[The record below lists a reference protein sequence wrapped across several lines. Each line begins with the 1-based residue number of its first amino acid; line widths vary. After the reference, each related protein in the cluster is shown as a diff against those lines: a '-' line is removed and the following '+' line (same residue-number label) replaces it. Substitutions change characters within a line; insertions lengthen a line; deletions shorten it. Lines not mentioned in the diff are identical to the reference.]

1 MTQPAGLFIAYV
13 HPGTV
18 DGNFHE
24 SLLQTLAADHRRGK
38 DSRIYERGGHIG
50 MQSGPRI
57 AAARNDVVRHFL
69 KFSAEW
75 LLMIDSDMAWNPEQ
89 IDKLMDVADAK
100 ERPLLGG
107 LCFGG
112 GRSGIMFPTIYRL
125 RQPGP
130 NETPVQ
136 VVKDYPPDSLV
147 ACDATGAA
155 FLLMHRSLLLKMQET
170 WGETNSPWFI
180 EGSEYKGMAF
190 GEDWAF
196 CMRAKALGYQLYVH
210 TGVKIGHTKAQV
222 LDEPAYLAYRE
233 REDELGAN
241 GVQAEH
247 RAKIQGGSVGGKSRS
262 YAVIPQKGKT
272 HLTDAVVKQLLQEDS
287 VEHIFVMDNADEEW
301 DSFEVTTE
309 LQIRDLPVTWVAC
322 RGQNIHQM
330 WNEGLRRATKM
341 ARGDDFNVAILNNDL
356 RLGPHFIKRLATALR
371 ADPMLWAVS
380 PNYDERRGSGVD
392 YVIGTYPLGMAGFAF
407 MLKGEAVHPD
417 ALPPFDEE
425 FSWWYG
431 DTDLAVNIMVK
442 GYKVGLVYA
451 CKVEHLDGGSQT
463 VEDNP
468 ERQAMIDADRA
479 RFYKKWEGVVQPA
492 QEAVPA

>member
-1 MTQPAGLFIAYV
+1 
-13 HPGTV
+13 
-18 DGNFHE
+18 
-24 SLLQTLAADHRRGK
+24 
-38 DSRIYERGGHIG
+38 

-69 KFSAEW
+69 KFNAQW
-75 LLMIDSDMAWNPEQ
+75 LLMIDSDMVFNPEQ
-89 IDKLMDVADAK
+89 VDKIMEVADAE

-125 RQPGP
+125 RVPGP
-130 NETPVQ
+130 NETPVE
-136 VVKDYPPDSLV
+136 VVKDYPPDTLV
-147 ACDATGAA
+147 PCDATGAA
-155 FLLMHRSLLLKMQET
+155 FLLMHRSLLIKMHET

-196 CMRAKALGYQLYVH
+196 CMRAKHLGYQLYVH
-210 TGVKIGHTKAQV
+210 TGVKIGHTKATV
-222 LDEPAYLAYRE
+222 LDEPAYLRYRE

-247 RAKIQGGSVGGKSRS
+247 RAKIQGGSSGGRSRS
-262 YAVIPQKGKT
+262 YAVIPQKGKSD
-272 HLTDAVVKQLLQEDS
+272 LTDAVVRQLVREDA
-287 VEHIFVMDNADEEW
+287 VEGVFIMDNGTGEA
-301 DSFEVTTE
+301 E
-309 LQIRDLPVTWVAC
+309 LALQQQSWVPWHQVEIWHC
-322 RGQNIHQM
+322 PELNIHEM
-330 WNEGLRRATKM
+330 WNKGVEMARTR

-356 RLGPHFIKRLATALR
+356 HLGPHFIKRLATAMR

-380 PNYDERRGSGVD
+380 PNYDERKGSGVD
-392 YVIGTYPLGMAGFAF
+392 YVVGTYPLGMAGFAF

-425 FSWWYG
+425 FNWWYG
-431 DTDLAVNIMVK
+431 DTDLAINIMTR
-442 GYKVGLVYA
+442 GYKVGLVYG

-463 VEDNP
+463 VDDNP
-468 ERQAMIDADRA
+468 ERQALIDADRE
-479 RFYKKWEGVVQPA
+479 RFYTKWQGVVRPA
-492 QEAVPA
+492 ESVNA